1 MICQFIQESLFASNQ
16 YDAFH
21 TLHQR
26 NSQKY
31 FSSAL
36 ERANFLGTKFPG
48 ETFETQNMLVSR
60 NGQSQFVSNS
70 YSPGPTPFQ
79 KANQVEKHCYFE
91 NAAIEH
97 SNYQDTHAKHVL
109 PCNFPE
115 IRHQ

>member
-1 MICQFIQESLFASNQ
+1 MICQFIQESLFALNQ
-16 YDAFH
+16 YD

-70 YSPGPTPFQ
+70 YSPGPMPFQ
-79 KANQVEKHCYFE
+79 KANASRKSIVILKLSYKL
-91 NAAIEH
+91 
-97 SNYQDTHAKHVL
+97 T
-109 PCNFPE
+109 
-115 IRHQ
+115 

>member
-70 YSPGPTPFQ
+70 YSPGSTPFQ
-79 KANQVEKHCYFE
+79 KANQLKMRRLSIQTIKIFTPSMSYLVIFLKYDI
-91 NAAIEH
+91 NSI
-97 SNYQDTHAKHVL
+97 
-109 PCNFPE
+109 
-115 IRHQ
+115 